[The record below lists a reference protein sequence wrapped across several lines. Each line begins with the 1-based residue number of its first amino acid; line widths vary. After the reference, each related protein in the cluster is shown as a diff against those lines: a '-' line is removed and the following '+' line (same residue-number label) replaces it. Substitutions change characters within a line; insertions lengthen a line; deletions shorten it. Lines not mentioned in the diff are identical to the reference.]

1 MPRPSAPVLDAQA
14 RMFFLQTKVT
24 EALDTVSVARNME
37 SDAREVLSDDQT
49 MVQNVRATLQD
60 GEGMVSD
67 AHGLCRTVKA
77 GCRTAQVRPRTAA
90 HSDRGGHERTVAT
103 EGRREKRKA
112 RRTRGRGGLG
122 RDGLNSAHL
131 EEMEA
136 SRGLLTIVPVMS
148 PPTVAC
154 PKPNCWRMLPAAT
167 VAWISDGVGA
177 PTAAWLGAAAGGV

>member
-90 HSDRGGHERTVAT
+90 HSDRGGHERTV
-103 EGRREKRKA
+103 RRKA
-112 RRTRGRGGLG
+112 GERSEKPAGLG
-122 RDGLNSAHL
+122 
-131 EEMEA
+131 
-136 SRGLLTIVPVMS
+136 V
-148 PPTVAC
+148 
-154 PKPNCWRMLPAAT
+154 
-167 VAWISDGVGA
+167 
-177 PTAAWLGAAAGGV
+177 AAGLGEMG